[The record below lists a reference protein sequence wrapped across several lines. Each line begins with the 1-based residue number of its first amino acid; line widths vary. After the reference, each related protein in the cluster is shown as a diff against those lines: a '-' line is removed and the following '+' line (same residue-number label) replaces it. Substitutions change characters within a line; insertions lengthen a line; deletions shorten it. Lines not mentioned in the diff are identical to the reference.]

1 MSQQELQVIEQ
12 QEEPIVQPHVE
23 LQIVPPTP
31 AFNDKNSFEHVQRV
45 AKMLC
50 TSDLVPAS
58 YKNNIQN
65 TMVALEMANRV
76 NASPLQVMQNLDII
90 KGKPSWSSKFII
102 AAINTTKRFGTLK
115 YDTKGEGDTL
125 ECTAWAIEN
134 ATGEKLE
141 GVKIT
146 MAMAKAEGWLSK
158 DGSKWKTMPELM
170 IRYRAAAFWGRLYV
184 PEIMMGMLT
193 TEEIEDTV
201 ANQELLETNKKQ
213 VSANAA
219 QQYTKP

>member
-1 MSQQELQVIEQ
+1 MSQPELQVVEPIEETPVQPQQELQTI
-12 QEEPIVQPHVE
+12 PN
-23 LQIVPPTP
+23 TP

-45 AKMLC
+45 AKMLSS
-50 TSDLVPAS
+50 SDLVPAS

-76 NASPLQVMQNLDII
+76 NASPLMVMQNLDII

-102 AAINTTKRFGTLK
+102 SAINTTKRFGTLN
-115 YDTKGEGDTL
+115 YDLKGEGDNM
-125 ECTAWAIEN
+125 ECTAWAIEK
-134 ATGEKLE
+134 ATGEKLI
-141 GVKIT
+141 GVKVT

-158 DGSKWKTMPELM
+158 EGSKWKTMPELM

-193 TEEIEDTV
+193 TEELQDV
-201 ANQELLETNKKQ
+201 VVNQEHQDGSKKQ
-213 VSANAA
+213 LSADAA
-219 QQYTKP
+219 KNYGK